1 MTYYIDEFV
10 NFTAPEQGR
19 YVDMSADVNTN
30 SSDVLYDEIPRKFS
44 NWFEWDNC
52 IHQAGPSPPLKQG
65 RDLFSLHVTS
75 TPDQGVCLWLS
86 WLSLS

>member
-52 IHQAGPSPPLKQG
+52 IHQAGPIIIWENNDMPVAY
-65 RDLFSLHVTS
+65 RDCEYCTGHFLVVSE
-75 TPDQGVCLWLS
+75 PEYD
-86 WLSLS
+86 